1 MDGCRGAQHRLRL
14 QQDQAA
20 ARSASEIHAGLEQPA
35 WKGRWG
41 GAPAK
46 ADFQAIVSALLQL
59 KGEQATAQ
67 WLAGM
72 KANAKIYNDN
82 IATMKAVN
90 AGEVDG
96 GIIYHYYWFRDQ
108 ANTKEGSGNTALHYF
123 KNEDP
128 GRVRQPVGRRRAES
142 SKKQEQA
149 QQFIKFVTGKAGQE
163 VLEKGTS
170 FEYPVGQRRARQ
182 PACRR
187 STRCRRPRWTRRPG
201 RPEGDRPD
209 DEGGL
214 VVGGRSLPRL
224 APRGTGFAV

>member
-1 MDGCRGAQHRLRL
+1 
-14 QQDQAA
+14 
-20 ARSASEIHAGLEQPA
+20 
-35 WKGRWG
+35 
-41 GAPAK
+41 
-46 ADFQAIVSALLQL
+46 
-59 KGEQATAQ
+59 
-67 WLAGM
+67 M
-72 KANAKIYNDN
+72 KTNAMIYNDN

-128 GRVRQPVGRRRAES
+128 GAFVSLSGGGVLKS
-142 SKKQEQA
+142 SKKHEQA

-170 FEYPVGQRRARQ
+170 FEYPVASGRAREPR
-182 PACRR
+182 PAAARLAAGAHGG
-187 STRCRRPRWTRRPG
+187 PVDAG
-201 RPEGDRPD
+201 RAEGDGPD

-214 VVGGRSLPRL
+214 VVGGRSPRL